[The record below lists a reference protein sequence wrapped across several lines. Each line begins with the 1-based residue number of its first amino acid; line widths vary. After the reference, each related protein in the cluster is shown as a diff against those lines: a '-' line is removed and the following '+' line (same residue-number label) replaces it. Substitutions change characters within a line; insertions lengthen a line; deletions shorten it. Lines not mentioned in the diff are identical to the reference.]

1 MSDKLFGSR
10 IAGGNSAVGRRA
22 WDFYQTPPEATL
34 ALLNF
39 LGIPKGATIQLQ
51 RYGFSRES
59 ATYIKAHQ
67 AQYVVIDDDGNVHI
81 KNSMEQCGDAEVVR
95 QIPDIRFNTPEL
107 FID

>member
-1 MSDKLFGSR
+1 MRVHGKHS
-10 IAGGNSAVGRRA
+10 
-22 WDFYQTPPEATL
+22 
-34 ALLNF
+34 LNRNNWYEYVEY
-39 LGIPKGATIQLQ
+39 GTTNEVTIQLQ

-81 KNSMEQCGDAEVVR
+81 KNSLEQCGDAEVVR